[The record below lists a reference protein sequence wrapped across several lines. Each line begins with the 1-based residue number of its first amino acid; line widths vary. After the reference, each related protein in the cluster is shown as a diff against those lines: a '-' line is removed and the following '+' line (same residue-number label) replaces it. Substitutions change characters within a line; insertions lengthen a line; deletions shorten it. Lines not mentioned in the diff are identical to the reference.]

1 MVTLFNEADIKMEV
15 ANCCAAMDT
24 LIDQD
29 DTDYTVLITNN
40 QDTLLKWLSDLAST
54 GKDGRL

>member
-1 MVTLFNEADIKMEV
+1 MVTLCNWADIKVEV
-15 ANCCAAMDT
+15 ANFCAAMDT

-29 DTDYTVLITNN
+29 DTDYAVLIRNN
-40 QDTLLKWLSDLAST
+40 QDSLLKWFASI